1 MHDIFQTLIEP
12 EIFSNVT
19 SALKRGVPVLDI
31 SSAMLYQGFESGK
44 WTPDLMLL
52 LQEPTMYMIMAMG
65 EKAGIDKIRVYSGEE
80 KDDASLYGKEMVDLL
95 DEEIKLKNIRPEK
108 IEKESVPEEIQKEI
122 ENIEVSSLL
131 AKKSNEEEPSNQS
144 LLNRS

>member
-1 MHDIFQTLIEP
+1 
-12 EIFSNVT
+12 
-19 SALKRGVPVLDI
+19 
-31 SSAMLYQGFESGK
+31 MLYQGFESGK